1 MVENYF
7 YIDLQLI
14 TYLFSTT
21 YKMLFFSHIIKM
33 TIMNGGES
41 FFYRPIANINLQ
53 HSLLELTINYKK
65 VITYSI
71 KKSSNLKFTDL
82 HLLKKKKKKKK
93 FNNRRNKLK
102 NICKSLTGDFP
113 RFFRPLINCRMQ
125 KVSFFIFVGSMQ
137 HACLR
142 RNAINLVFYIYSRF
156 SFLFFSF
163 SFLNVIFQIVD
174 TSCVL
179 YKPIYI
185 YIYSDREHGQQN

>member
-21 YKMLFFSHIIKM
+21 YKMLFFSQIIKM

-93 FNNRRNKLK
+93 FNNIRNKLK

-156 SFLFFSF
+156 SFLFFFFFKCYF
-163 SFLNVIFQIVD
+163 SN
-174 TSCVL
+174 S
-179 YKPIYI
+179 
-185 YIYSDREHGQQN
+185 